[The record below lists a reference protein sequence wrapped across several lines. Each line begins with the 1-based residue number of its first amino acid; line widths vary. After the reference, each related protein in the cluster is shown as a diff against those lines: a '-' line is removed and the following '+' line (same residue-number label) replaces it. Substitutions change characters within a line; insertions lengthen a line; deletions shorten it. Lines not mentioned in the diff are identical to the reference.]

1 MNGLTRLRAGA
12 ALAGVL
18 AAAAAA
24 AGAAAPDT
32 ARVRFVNAA
41 PKSPALALWVDG
53 KKTGA
58 AVPYRKSITWL
69 TLPSGSHKLEVF
81 PAKGKKGDPF
91 FTLDAF
97 ILESGA
103 YTAVVCKPPAADPN
117 TAFLLH
123 EREPPP
129 GDVATV
135 RYFHALEGMEFSSAY
150 LESGTLL
157 GEHVNFCSGADYH
170 GVAPGKAVLSV
181 KSPLGDET
189 VTFPPVTL
197 EAGKRYTLIAAGPES
212 LRQTLLLE
220 D

>member
-1 MNGLTRLRAGA
+1 MNFTRLRAGA
-12 ALAGVL
+12 ALAGLV
-18 AAAAAA
+18 AAAAVA

-41 PKSPALALWVDG
+41 PKSPALVLWVDG

-58 AVPYRKSITWL
+58 AVPYRKSLTWL

-81 PAKGKKGDPF
+81 PAKKKGDPL

-97 ILESGA
+97 MLESGS
-103 YTAVVCKPPAADPN
+103 YTAVVCKPPVADPN

-123 EREPPP
+123 ERMPPP
-129 GDVATV
+129 DDVATV
-135 RYFHALEGMEFSSAY
+135 RYFNALEGMEFNSAY

-157 GEHVNFCSGADYH
+157 GEHIPFCSGAEYH
-170 GVAPGKAVLSV
+170 GVAPGKAVLSL

-197 EAGKRYTLIAAGPES
+197 GAGKRYTLIAAGPES